1 VANVRTAAEV
11 YNRAL
16 ARTSFTLVM
25 LAIAGT
31 MALLLG
37 VVGIYGVISFSI
49 SQRTREIGI
58 RMALGAQ
65 QQTVR
70 GMFLQQGLWLVGM
83 GIVAGLAAAVPLA
96 RLMSALLFGV
106 SSLDPA
112 TYGAVSF
119 LLISAALLATYL
131 PTLKATRV
139 EPVEALRTD

>member
-1 VANVRTAAEV
+1 VANVRTVAEI

-25 LAIAGT
+25 LGIAGS

-37 VVGIYGVISFSI
+37 VVGIYGVISYSI

-96 RLMSALLFGV
+96 RLMSTLLFGI
-106 SSLDPA
+106 SPLDPA

-119 LLISAALLATYL
+119 LLIAAALLATYL
-131 PTLKATRV
+131 PTRRATRV
-139 EPVEALRTD
+139 EPVEALRSE